1 MTLQSMFGAIEFV
14 PNIQDDNLSMVTPEA
29 FRREETLID
38 DESCEPLPTKK
49 QTNQSSLSSL
59 SRLIIMAVVTGF
71 LMLISLASYVFFVLV
86 QFGEIDEDTVSPLVI
101 PEADWFVFGL
111 FSVLTQV
118 DLVVLFVLIWTAL
131 TWTMTRKGMHFISLQ
146 FAQTP
151 VKRLS
156 IFVSGVYFSVGIV
169 MGSFVPIV
177 VTVVVDLLTICF
189 LMVFC
194 FNIGMRTGRSTD
206 EQDDVTVC

>member
-1 MTLQSMFGAIEFV
+1 MTLPSMFGAIEFV
-14 PNIQDDNLSMVTPEA
+14 PNIQDEYLSMVTPEA
-29 FRREETLID
+29 FLREETLID

-59 SRLIIMAVVTGF
+59 SRLIMMGVVTGF
-71 LMLISLASYVFFVLV
+71 LILLSLASYAFFVLV
-86 QFGEIDEDTVSPLVI
+86 QFGEIDEDIFSPLVI

-118 DLVVLFVLIWTAL
+118 DLVVLFVLICTAL
-131 TWTMTRKGMHFISLQ
+131 TCTITRKGMHFISLQ

-194 FNIGMRTGRSTD
+194 FNIGMRTDRSTD